1 MWFRRSLCG
10 ARRGRGW
17 TAVKRIGDYTV
28 IRLLGSGGMGS
39 VFLARSLSGKLVAIK
54 VIRPDH
60 AADPRFRQRFRQ
72 EVEAARK
79 VGGFHT
85 AAVVDADPDAP
96 QPWMASAYIEG
107 PTLRAEVGRRG
118 GLSEGELWR
127 LAAVL
132 AEALR
137 AIHGHGLVHRHLKPD
152 NIVLASDGPRV
163 LDFGVARALDES
175 RLTTD
180 GVVVGTAGY
189 HSPEQALGRPV
200 TGASDVFALG
210 AVIVA
215 ASGGRAFGHG
225 SPAGLMYRVVHE
237 APDVSTVPPSLRSL
251 VLACLR
257 KEPSHRPTPLELL
270 DLCSAHVG
278 VAPTHDDTLM
288 NDEPPGRTVRSQSR
302 TARSQPSTVTAKNP
316 SPPLAVY
323 LVRRRVWFL
332 QILRNVLGVAGL
344 VTGAVLSG
352 TDAFPAA
359 VPVTSGVVAAFLAV
373 RFLGLLGTAKDGLTL
388 NSRGIA
394 LGPPNNLVV
403 MPWHDIKALELTRH
417 AEWTDLTVHL
427 DVVRRLPTG
436 SHHPTWVRSGR
447 DGVMRIRAR
456 RLTPLGT
463 TPQLADAVH
472 AFARWRGIRVSEG

>member
-1 MWFRRSLCG
+1 M
-10 ARRGRGW
+10 
-17 TAVKRIGDYTV
+17 
-28 IRLLGSGGMGS
+28 
-39 VFLARSLSGKLVAIK
+39 
-54 VIRPDH
+54 
-60 AADPRFRQRFRQ
+60 
-72 EVEAARK
+72 
-79 VGGFHT
+79 
-85 AAVVDADPDAP
+85 VDADPDAP

-107 PTLRAEVGRRG
+107 PTLRAEVDRRG

-137 AIHGHGLVHRHLKPD
+137 AIHGHGLVHRDLKPD

-180 GVVVGTAGY
+180 
-189 HSPEQALGRPV
+189 
-200 TGASDVFALG
+200 
-210 AVIVA
+210 
-215 ASGGRAFGHG
+215 
-225 SPAGLMYRVVHE
+225 
-237 APDVSTVPPSLRSL
+237 
-251 VLACLR
+251 
-257 KEPSHRPTPLELL
+257 
-270 DLCSAHVG
+270 
-278 VAPTHDDTLM
+278 
-288 NDEPPGRTVRSQSR
+288 EPPARTVRSQSR

-373 RFLGLLGTAKDGLTL
+373 WFLGLLGTAKDGLTL

-447 DGVMRIRAR
+447 NSIMRIRAR

-472 AFARWRGIRVSEG
+472 AFARWRGIRVNEG